1 MTTLPLM
8 ESALLSTVARSLVQI
23 DIEPRPLVPA
33 RPLEAGEQ
41 YRFHFDMTKCI
52 GCKCCVVAC
61 NEQNGNPAALNW
73 RRVGELEGG
82 HYPHTQRYHLS
93 MGCNHCVEPS
103 CLIGCP
109 VEAYTKD
116 PKTGVVLHSADT
128 CIGCQYC
135 VWNCSY
141 GVPQYNADR
150 GVVGKCDMCH
160 NRLSDGMAPACVQA
174 CPEGAIAI
182 EVVNVAEWRRDY
194 LSADAPGLP
203 SADDSISTTR
213 ITLPQNLVPDT
224 DRVDLQRVEPEH
236 PHWPLVFMLVLTQLS
251 VGAFAVLW
259 LLDLLGQGA
268 SLTIAALASLGLAGS
283 SLGASTLHLGR
294 PVYAWRALKGLRRS
308 WLSREVLT
316 LSLFAG
322 AASAFAGMLLFDLP
336 GRGAVGLLTF
346 VAGLAGVTCSAR
358 IYVVPARPA
367 WFSGYTLAEFYSTAV
382 LLGPLFVQAVDGGVP
397 SWVRVTAAI
406 GASGQLIVQLLKF
419 LWLSRS
425 EGFEL
430 RASSLLLSGR
440 LQNLFV
446 IRLAVLTVAGVL
458 LPLMSTRRWIIAT
471 AFAAVL
477 ASEWLGRYLFFVSVV
492 PKNIAAAFTSG
503 ERRAA

>member
-1 MTTLPLM
+1 
-8 ESALLSTVARSLVQI
+8 
-23 DIEPRPLVPA
+23 
-33 RPLEAGEQ
+33 
-41 YRFHFDMTKCI
+41 
-52 GCKCCVVAC
+52 
-61 NEQNGNPAALNW
+61 
-73 RRVGELEGG
+73 
-82 HYPHTQRYHLS
+82 
-93 MGCNHCVEPS
+93 
-103 CLIGCP
+103 
-109 VEAYTKD
+109 
-116 PKTGVVLHSADT
+116 
-128 CIGCQYC
+128 
-135 VWNCSY
+135 
-141 GVPQYNADR
+141 
-150 GVVGKCDMCH
+150 
-160 NRLSDGMAPACVQA
+160 MAPACVQA

-182 EVVNVAEWRRDY
+182 EIVNVAEWRGDY

-213 ITLPQNLVPDT
+213 ITLPEYLVPDT

-358 IYVVPARPA
+358 IYVVRARPA

-382 LLGPLFVQAVDGGVP
+382 LLGPLFVQVVDGEIP

-425 EGFEL
+425 EVFEL

-446 IRLAVLTVAGVL
+446 TRLAVLTVAGVL
-458 LPLMSTRRWIIAT
+458 LPLMSTRGWIIAV
-471 AFAAVL
+471 AFAAAL

-492 PKNIAAAFTSG
+492 PKNIAAAFASG